1 VLDAKAA
8 QNLSILL
15 GGSLKYMSYEDIKR
29 SILHCDESVLSDS
42 VLQQLIQYIPTPE
55 QLKKLEEYKDQ
66 YENLAE
72 AEQFSVTV
80 RPLLEYT
87 LKQLQHFNSQIQMQ
101 LSSIK
106 RLVPR
111 LKSISFKQHYS
122 EMVQDIK
129 PVSSVDSVNRVRKLK
144 VNFFPIQDIVA
155 ATAAC
160 EEMRDSKKFAKL
172 LELVLLVGNYLN
184 SGTKNAQAVGF
195 EISYLPKVCLVRVL
209 IINERVRLPH
219 YSPAVDQHE
228 RRGEQDDAT
237 SLPGGHD
244 RDKVPRFALLQRR
257 VDSRRSGIA
266 SLLGFDSKDA
276 ETDGQ
281 LHQEFG
287 NGSEERQQ
295 ISSFG
300 R

>member
-1 VLDAKAA
+1 
-8 QNLSILL
+8 
-15 GGSLKYMSYEDIKR
+15 
-29 SILHCDESVLSDS
+29 
-42 VLQQLIQYIPTPE
+42 
-55 QLKKLEEYKDQ
+55 
-66 YENLAE
+66 
-72 AEQFSVTV
+72 
-80 RPLLEYT
+80 
-87 LKQLQHFNSQIQMQ
+87 MQ

-129 PVSSVDSVNRVRKLK
+129 PVSSADSVNRMGKLK
-144 VNFFPIQDIVA
+144 VFFPIQDIVA

-195 EISYLPKVCLVRVL
+195 EISYLPKVCHGRVL
-209 IINERVRLPH
+209 IINEHFRLPH

-244 RDKVPRFALLQRR
+244 RDQVPRFAFLQRR

-266 SLLGFDSKDA
+266 SLIGFDSKDA

-295 ISSFG
+295 TSSFG